1 MTLTDST
8 RQHALERLLLEREVE
23 QFFYMEAEL
32 LDDRRYNDWIEL
44 LADDIHYHM
53 PIRRNVK
60 FGEWHRENTDT
71 DSEISW
77 IDEGKRILAGR
88 VRQIN
93 TGVHW
98 CEEPVSRVR
107 PIAANVRVVDVQ
119 GDEVK
124 VSSRFI
130 VYTNRLHDEVNLF
143 VGKRDDV
150 LRRDPVTGWK
160 IAKRTILLD
169 QNVLLEKVITTFF

>member
-1 MTLTDST
+1 MTLTANNV
-8 RQHALERLLLEREVE
+8 QQALERLLLERDVE
-23 QFFYMEAEL
+23 QFLYHEAEL
-32 LDDRRYNDWIEL
+32 LDTRQLTEWTEL

-53 PIRRNVK
+53 PVRRNVK
-60 FGEWHRENTDT
+60 FGEWHRENTDP

-77 IDEGKRILAGR
+77 FDEGKRTLVGR
-88 VRQIN
+88 VRQLN

-98 CEEPVSRVR
+98 AEEPVSRIRHIVS
-107 PIAANVRVVDVQ
+107 NVQVVEVQ

-124 VSSRFI
+124 VRSRFI

-169 QNVLLEKVITTFF
+169 ENVLLQKVITTFF